1 MVASASVLVAAFLW
15 MTPVQT
21 SDGRLPQE
29 VQVPPD
35 SGGEA
40 AAPRLPGDFSG
51 VWEYNAELSV
61 NAATGRS
68 ETARATQERL
78 GIGRGLAATALP
90 SPMDVSSGASAVRA
104 GLYNIYMTRRDTRR
118 DLMEIA
124 PILQLNA
131 SPEGLTVT
139 DDLDRQL
146 TFPLDGTKQNY
157 QLGAALFDAR
167 TYWQDDQIRMDIEGP
182 DGFRM
187 SETWLLSE
195 DGSKL
200 FLIIRVGE
208 PEKDARPVGVNRV
221 YDRVQ

>member
-21 SDGRLPQE
+21 GGGLLPQE
-29 VQVPPD
+29 APVPD
-35 SGGEA
+35 AGEA
-40 AAPRLPGDFSG
+40 AAPRAPGDFSG
-51 VWEYNAELSV
+51 LWEYNAEQSV
-61 NAATGRS
+61 NVATGRT
-68 ETARATQERL
+68 ETARAAQERV
-78 GIGRGLAATALP
+78 GIGRGLAATSLP
-90 SPMDVSSGASAVRA
+90 SPMDVSSSASAVRA
-104 GLYNIYMTRRDTRR
+104 GLYTIYMTRRDTRR

-124 PILQLNA
+124 PALQLSA
-131 SPEGLTVT
+131 SPDSLIVT

-146 TFPLDGTKQNY
+146 AFPLDGSKQNY

-167 TYWQDDQIRMDIEGP
+167 TYWENDQIRMDIAGP
-182 DGFRM
+182 DGLRM